1 MGFKIREIEPE
12 RKFCEELRLDALAT
26 VLPLSEIESVLGQLQ
41 IRQQRHRKVTLLAT
55 VYLVIGLHL
64 YSRLSVGAVFKR
76 LGRGL
81 RFIWPDPDW
90 KMPSESALTYRRY
103 QLGARS
109 LVALFHRLC
118 RPLATLATAG
128 AFAFGRRLLALDAT
142 VENVPDTAEN
152 ARAFGRSRNAQS
164 GSAFPQVRG
173 VYLVECGTHAILDA
187 GFWPYR
193 RSEEVGGWR
202 LLRSVGAGDLVLW
215 DAGLHSFEML
225 ERARRQGAEVIGRLP
240 ATVKPEVIRQLE
252 DGSQLAYLRPSEA
265 GRRRRGD
272 KLLVRIIT
280 YQITD
285 AQRAGYGELNR
296 LVTTLLDA
304 QEAPALEVV
313 SVYAERIEI
322 ELVIDEID
330 THQRLVDRPLRSL
343 KPVGVIQE
351 LYGVLIAHYAIRALM
366 HEAALAAGLAPTRLS
381 FVGALRIVQDAIP
394 EFQMVAPQ
402 MRLALYARLLRDL
415 AAERLPAR
423 HPRAN
428 PRVVK
433 RKQSKF
439 PRKRP
444 EHYRAPPLIVPFKTV
459 VRII

>member
-1 MGFKIREIEPE
+1 MGFKIREIAPE
-12 RKFCEELRLDALAT
+12 RKFCEELRLDALTTVVPMREIET
-26 VLPLSEIESVLGQLQ
+26 VLSQLQ
-41 IRQQRHRKVTLLAT
+41 IAEQRHRKVTLLAT
-55 VYLVIGLHL
+55 VLLVIALHL
-64 YSRLSVGAVFKR
+64 YARLSIGAVFKR

-90 KMPSESALTYRRY
+90 KMPNESALAYRRY
-103 QLGARS
+103 QLGARP
-109 LVALFHRLC
+109 LVALFHRVC
-118 RPLATLATAG
+118 RPLATPATSG
-128 AFAFGRRLLALDAT
+128 AFVFGRRLLALDAT
-142 VENVPDTAEN
+142 VENVPDTEEN
-152 ARAFGRSRNAQS
+152 ARAFGRSRNAQG

-173 VYLVECGTHAILDA
+173 VYLVECGTQAVLDA

-193 RSEEVGGWR
+193 TSEEVGAWR
-202 LLRSVGAGDLVLW
+202 LLRSVGAGDLLLW

-225 ERARRQGAEVIGRLP
+225 ERARAQGAEVIGRLP
-240 ATVKPEVIRQLE
+240 ATVKPEVIRALE
-252 DGSQLAYLRPSEA
+252 DGSVLAFLRPSQA

-272 KLLVRIIT
+272 KLLVRIIS

-285 AQRAGYGELNR
+285 PQRAGYGQLHR
-296 LVTTLLDA
+296 LVTTWLDP
-304 QEAPALEVV
+304 QQAPALEVV

-322 ELVIDEID
+322 ELVIDEVD
-330 THQRLVDRPLRSL
+330 THQRLLDRPLRSL

-366 HEAALAAGLAPTRLS
+366 HEAAVAQGLAPTRLS
-381 FVGALRIVQDAIP
+381 FVGALRLVQDAIP

-402 MRLALYARLLRDL
+402 LRLALYARLLRDL
-415 AAERLPAR
+415 AAERLPER

-433 RKQSKF
+433 RQQSKF

-444 EHYRAPPLIVPFKTV
+444 EHYRAPPLAVPFKTV
-459 VRII
+459 VRLI